1 MFFSWLQ
8 SVLSKKSAQLAS
20 SQRVAA
26 IAPVIT
32 TAETRKT
39 TGAGLLATPACS
51 CSPPGATTVDHG
63 PGGHRGAG
71 AGGRRVCCRGLTGLL
86 HTKLLRCR
94 QQQLRGETLGAAG
107 RKPGTRNLP
116 ASLTQAACFAP
127 KWSQLRNRAT
137 VGRHF
142 ILGAYRRA
150 GVARTGDVRAPRPS
164 PAPSSRG
171 RPHTPA
177 PPPRTAP
184 PPLARPKTPDILG
197 IRRME
202 LPGNCALTKHRVT

>member
-1 MFFSWLQ
+1 MQLQ
-8 SVLSKKSAQLAS
+8 
-20 SQRVAA
+20 
-26 IAPVIT
+26 P
-32 TAETRKT
+32 
-39 TGAGLLATPACS
+39 
-51 CSPPGATTVDHG
+51 
-63 PGGHRGAG
+63 PGGHHGGPWTGGPPGGSGRGPA
-71 AGGRRVCCRGLTGLL
+71 VCCRGLTGLL

-94 QQQLRGETLGAAG
+94 QQQKRGETLGAAG
-107 RKPGTRNLP
+107 RKPGTLNLP
-116 ASLTQAACFAP
+116 ASLTQAASFAP

-164 PAPSSRG
+164 PAPRSRG
-171 RPHTPA
+171 RSHTPA